1 MKLVYVFSVKLK
13 RRGENMALL
22 FKTQG
27 EDIILWHNYFA
38 ARILEPKTTG
48 FGSYGKKVCLSI
60 GQELKSE
67 KEIEKSLKEC
77 TPEVR
82 KKIEKLVP
90 QYKTLDEYVKQ
101 GIKKSFYEKLKAV
114 FIGLYKKVRGVLGVE
129 ISESDGALE
138 LFHYAKFSNVENYMP
153 VFIGTSMGF
162 GALCQINRIKKDEM
176 MKKLKKQFKYME
188 ESALKGY
195 EKAWKNDDN

>member
-1 MKLVYVFSVKLK
+1 MIKIPARHV
-13 RRGENMALL
+13 LL

-38 ARILEPKTTG
+38 ARILEPKTTS

-77 TPEVR
+77 TPEIR
-82 KKIEKLVP
+82 RKIEKLIP
-90 QYKTLDEYVKQ
+90 KYKTLDEYVKQ

-114 FIGLYKKVRGVLGVE
+114 FVGLYKRVKGVLGVE
-129 ISESDGALE
+129 ISENDGVLE
-138 LFHYAKFSNVENYMP
+138 LFHYAKFSDVKNYMP
-153 VFIGTSMGF
+153 IFIGTAMGY
-162 GALCQINRIKKDEM
+162 GALCQITHVKKDKM
-176 MKKLKKQFKYME
+176 LAKLNEQFKYME
-188 ESALKGY
+188 KSAERGY
-195 EKAWKNDDN
+195 ERAGENESKYD

>member
-1 MKLVYVFSVKLK
+1 
-13 RRGENMALL
+13 MALL
-22 FKTQG
+22 FKTKG

-67 KEIEKSLKEC
+67 KEIEKSLEEC

-82 KKIEKLVP
+82 RKIERLIP
-90 QYKTLDEYVKQ
+90 QYKTLDEYVKR
-101 GIKKSFYEKLKAV
+101 GNKKSFYEKLKAV
-114 FIGLYKKVRGVLGVE
+114 FVGLYKRVKGVLGVE
-129 ISESDGALE
+129 ISESNDVLE
-138 LFHYAKFSNVENYMP
+138 LFHFAKFSDVESYMP
-153 VFIGTSMGF
+153 VFIGVSMGY
-162 GALCQINRIKKDEM
+162 GALSEINHVKKDEM
-176 MKKLKKQFKYME
+176 LKRLKKQFRYME

-195 EKAWKNDDN
+195 EKARKNGFD